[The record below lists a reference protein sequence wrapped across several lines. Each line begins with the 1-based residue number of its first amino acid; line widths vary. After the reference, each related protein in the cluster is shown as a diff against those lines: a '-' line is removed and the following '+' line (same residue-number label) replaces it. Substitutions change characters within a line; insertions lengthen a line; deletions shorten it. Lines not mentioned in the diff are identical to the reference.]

1 MKELDALL
9 SRHLQRMVDADAAA
23 GEWADFEALLE
34 REDDQ
39 LWDWLSGRFRPADPA
54 IDELVQ
60 RIRSPA

>member
-9 SRHLQRMVDADAAA
+9 AAHLQRLIEASASAA
-23 GEWADFEALLE
+23 EWSAFEALLE

-39 LWDWLSGRFRPADPA
+39 LWDWLSGRLKPSDPN

-60 RIRSPA
+60 RIRRPA